1 MFSDERAVEAAR
13 RAAETFAVAGKD
25 PSRGHFYV
33 SMVKSILRIIAGIVM
48 LSVGGPVAVAGGFLL
63 AAEGLGILEEMV

>member
-33 SMVKSILRIIAGIVM
+33 SIIKSVLRMIGCGFLIAGSLGMAGLM
-48 LSVGGPVAVAGGFLL
+48 LLV
-63 AAEGLGILEEMV
+63 AEGLGILEELV